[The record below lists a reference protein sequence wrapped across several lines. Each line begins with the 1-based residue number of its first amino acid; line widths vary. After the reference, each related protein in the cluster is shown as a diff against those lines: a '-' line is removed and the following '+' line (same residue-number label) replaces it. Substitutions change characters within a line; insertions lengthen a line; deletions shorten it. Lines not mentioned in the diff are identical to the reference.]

1 MGSEKVKIVL
11 RDLLLLFILV
21 AGHTNAKEFSL
32 CEYGPRAGRALRCRG
47 QPEGIKEEKN
57 GAIVWGNG

>member
-32 CEYGPRAGRALRCRG
+32 CEYGPPVELFDAAGNRKG
-47 QPEGIKEEKN
+47 
-57 GAIVWGNG
+57 